1 MISARSDEGLGDN
14 VDSKPSVSFVIVT
27 YNSEEDISLCLN
39 SLEPHLRD
47 GLGEAVIID
56 NASKDGTFA
65 KVRSHD
71 SASIAFIEND
81 TNVGFTRAVN
91 KGIEQSAGEFVYIL
105 NPDTQVTENSID
117 GLVRRLRSNTEI
129 AAVAP
134 QLRLPDARV
143 QFSCRRFPTLVNVL
157 SEMLRFNSRSDSKGW
172 KMADFDHASERDV
185 DQPAGAA
192 LMVRKSIL
200 SELGGLDERF
210 PMFFSDVDL
219 CKRIKDAGWR
229 IVFCPEATVTHK
241 GGSSVLERRSAMI
254 VTSHISLIKYFF
266 KHNRRVIDFIPN
278 VLMAILLLLGIPIR
292 LLANLLSPQTE
303 PEGRIL

>member
-1 MISARSDEGLGDN
+1 MISARSEEGLGDN
-14 VDSKPSVSFVIVT
+14 VDSKPSVSLVIVT
-27 YNSEEDISLCLN
+27 YNSQDEIGLCLD
-39 SLEPHLRD
+39 SLEPYLRN

-91 KGIEQSAGEFVYIL
+91 QGIEQSAGEFVYIL

-117 GLVRRLRSNTEI
+117 GLVRRLKSSSEI
-129 AAVAP
+129 AAIAP
-134 QLRLPDARV
+134 QLRFWD
-143 QFSCRRFPTLVNVL
+143 
-157 SEMLRFNSRSDSKGW
+157 RFNSRSDSKGW
-172 KMADFDHASERDV
+172 KMADFDHASERNV